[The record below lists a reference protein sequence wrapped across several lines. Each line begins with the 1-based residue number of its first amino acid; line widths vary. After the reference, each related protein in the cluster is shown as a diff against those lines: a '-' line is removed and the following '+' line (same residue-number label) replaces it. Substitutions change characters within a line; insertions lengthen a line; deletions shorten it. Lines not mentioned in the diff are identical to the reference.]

1 MNHFLKHT
9 DVLIH
14 PWDRRNELP
23 RLVNHIASPELD
35 CLLHPVLWKRGA
47 LSRKDSHCSVL
58 SSKRTGRGGVG
69 GDGVWLALALAFL
82 HSNLSEAQSES
93 KKKKKK
99 VERERERKWA
109 STVTIRYRKC
119 FDWHAGRIMLATP
132 RNFTKCRPQVRV
144 PRVCLRQKLK
154 VRIYLKGMC
163 AFSKLHKR
171 IDCLLLCLLA
181 LQNRLFFITVSSQ
194 EYCVEAV
201 NIQYKIQLKNSLL
214 RNSDKL
220 KV

>member
-23 RLVNHIASPELD
+23 RLVNRIASPELD

-58 SSKRTGRGGVG
+58 SSKRTGRGGVWG
-69 GDGVWLALALAFL
+69 GMEFDWRWLWLFYIPICLRHRARA
-82 HSNLSEAQSES
+82 
-93 KKKKKK
+93 KKKKKSG
-99 VERERERKWA
+99 ERERERKWA

-132 RNFTKCRPQVRV
+132 RNFTECRPQVRV

-154 VRIYLKGMC
+154 VRTYLKGMC
-163 AFSKLHKR
+163 AFSKLHKW

-181 LQNRLFFITVSSQ
+181 L
-194 EYCVEAV
+194 
-201 NIQYKIQLKNSLL
+201 KK
-214 RNSDKL
+214 
-220 KV
+220 